1 MTVVFVLVALFL
13 ISPLNIKGFTL
24 ALLIGIVSGTYSSI
38 FNASPLLV
46 VWRRLDPR
54 WGVLYSGPSEYEI
67 CKAGPSALF
76 LLVVPPSTT
85 NQLDRIRE
93 LIMPTLNFLGYEL
106 YDLAVAGSGASTTLR
121 VRIDRPEGVT
131 LADCERVSKSVSAL
145 LDQADPFPTR
155 YELEVSS
162 PGAERPLRN
171 LDEYRRFIGRRANVR
186 YRLGDSEQVAEGRL
200 SAVSDDMI
208 ELQLGEGKHLRTVA
222 IALVDIVSA
231 RLGLDL
237 SRH

>member
-1 MTVVFVLVALFL
+1 MRARCWSFGGGST
-13 ISPLNIKGFTL
+13 PGN
-24 ALLIGIVSGTYSSI
+24 
-38 FNASPLLV
+38 
-46 VWRRLDPR
+46 RRILR
-54 WGVLYSGPSEYEI
+54 PSEYEA

-93 LIMPTLNFLGYEL
+93 LIMPTLSFLGYEL
-106 YDLAVAGSGASTTLR
+106 YDLTVAGTGGNTTLR

-131 LADCERVSKSVSAL
+131 LADCERVSKSLSAL

-162 PGAERPLRN
+162 PGAERPLRS
-171 LDEYRRFIGRRANVR
+171 LEEYRRFIGRRANVS
-186 YRLGDSEQVAEGRL
+186 YSVGESEQVDEGGL
-200 SAVSDDMI
+200 TAVSDDMI

-222 IALVDIVSA
+222 IPLADIVAA
-231 RLGLDL
+231 RLAIDL

>member
-1 MTVVFVLVALFL
+1 MT
-13 ISPLNIKGFTL
+13 
-24 ALLIGIVSGTYSSI
+24 
-38 FNASPLLV
+38 
-46 VWRRLDPR
+46 
-54 WGVLYSGPSEYEI
+54 
-67 CKAGPSALF
+67 
-76 LLVVPPSTT
+76 PPTT
-85 NQLDRIRE
+85 NQLDQIRE
-93 LIMPTLNFLGYEL
+93 LIMPTLSFLGYEL
-106 YDLAVAGSGASTTLR
+106 YDLTVAGSGASTTLR

-171 LDEYRRFIGRRANVR
+171 LDEYRRFVGRRANVR

-200 SAVSDDMI
+200 TAVSDDMI

-222 IALVDIVSA
+222 IPLVDIVSA
-231 RLGLDL
+231 RLAIDL
-237 SRH
+237 SRR

>member
-1 MTVVFVLVALFL
+1 MT
-13 ISPLNIKGFTL
+13 
-24 ALLIGIVSGTYSSI
+24 
-38 FNASPLLV
+38 
-46 VWRRLDPR
+46 
-54 WGVLYSGPSEYEI
+54 
-67 CKAGPSALF
+67 
-76 LLVVPPSTT
+76 PSTT

-93 LIMPTLNFLGYEL
+93 LILPTLSFLGYEL
-106 YDLAVAGSGASTTLR
+106 YDLALAGSGVSTTLR

-131 LADCERVSKSVSAL
+131 LDDCERVSKSLSAL

-171 LDEYRRFIGRRANVR
+171 LEEYRRFIGRRANVR
-186 YRLGDSEQVAEGRL
+186 YRVGDSEQVAEGRL
-200 SAVSDDMI
+200 TAVSDDMI

-222 IALVDIVSA
+222 VPLVDVMSS
-231 RLGLDL
+231 RLAVDL

>member
-1 MTVVFVLVALFL
+1 MT
-13 ISPLNIKGFTL
+13 
-24 ALLIGIVSGTYSSI
+24 
-38 FNASPLLV
+38 
-46 VWRRLDPR
+46 
-54 WGVLYSGPSEYEI
+54 
-67 CKAGPSALF
+67 
-76 LLVVPPSTT
+76 PSTT

-93 LIMPTLNFLGYEL
+93 LILPTLSFLGYEL
-106 YDLAVAGSGASTTLR
+106 YDLALAGSGVSTTLR

-131 LADCERVSKSVSAL
+131 LDDCERVSKSLSAL

-186 YRLGDSEQVAEGRL
+186 YRVGDSEQVAEGRL
-200 SAVSDDMI
+200 TAVSDDKI

-222 IALVDIVSA
+222 VPLVDVMSS
-231 RLGLDL
+231 RLAVDL

>member
-1 MTVVFVLVALFL
+1 VT
-13 ISPLNIKGFTL
+13 
-24 ALLIGIVSGTYSSI
+24 
-38 FNASPLLV
+38 
-46 VWRRLDPR
+46 
-54 WGVLYSGPSEYEI
+54 
-67 CKAGPSALF
+67 
-76 LLVVPPSTT
+76 PSTT

-93 LIMPTLNFLGYEL
+93 LILPTLSFLGYEL
-106 YDLAVAGSGASTTLR
+106 YDLALAGSGVSTTLR

-131 LADCERVSKSVSAL
+131 LDDCERVSKSLSAL

-171 LDEYRRFIGRRANVR
+171 LEEYRRFIGRRANVR
-186 YRLGDSEQVAEGRL
+186 YRVGDSEQVAEGRL
-200 SAVSDDMI
+200 TAVSDDMI

-222 IALVDIVSA
+222 VPLVDVMSS
-231 RLGLDL
+231 RLAVDL